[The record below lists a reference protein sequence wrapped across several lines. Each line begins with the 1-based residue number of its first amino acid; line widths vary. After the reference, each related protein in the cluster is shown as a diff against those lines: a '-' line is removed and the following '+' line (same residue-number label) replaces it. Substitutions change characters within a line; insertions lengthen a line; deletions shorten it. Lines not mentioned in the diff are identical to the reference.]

1 MKYLNYQLLMKKRNQ
16 FHPITE
22 AKKFFK
28 NLWNLKIAPNNVFE
42 NAQNVR
48 LTILPVQN
56 KSNKS

>member
-16 FHPITE
+16 FHPIAK